1 MDIHSDAFI
10 MFMYNTD
17 HQRSSSLTFQH
28 FFVVCLASC
37 VCAHLFCIRRNQF
50 PYINSSCLPLVA
62 EHYIVILSYLWCWFL
77 ARPGP
82 ARPCLQSSPL
92 LLFLQFCSFQCCGL
106 VSVSLKSIFASRS
119 CLGFVTIS
127 IKEEVVY
134 KCTNIQFSVQNGQYE
149 DEVVQNSQC
158 EDEEEYRFGKVDQ
171 WWIGG

>member
-62 EHYIVILSYLWCWFL
+62 EHYIVIQSYLWCWFL
-77 ARPGP
+77 AWPGP
-82 ARPCLQSSPL
+82 ARPGPALPLVQSFVVISL
-92 LLFLQFCSFQCCGL
+92 VLF
-106 VSVSLKSIFASRS
+106 
-119 CLGFVTIS
+119 
-127 IKEEVVY
+127 
-134 KCTNIQFSVQNGQYE
+134 FSMLWF
-149 DEVVQNSQC
+149 SQC
-158 EDEEEYRFGKVDQ
+158 FIKIYICIQ
-171 WWIGG
+171 ILPWICYNINKRRSGVQVY